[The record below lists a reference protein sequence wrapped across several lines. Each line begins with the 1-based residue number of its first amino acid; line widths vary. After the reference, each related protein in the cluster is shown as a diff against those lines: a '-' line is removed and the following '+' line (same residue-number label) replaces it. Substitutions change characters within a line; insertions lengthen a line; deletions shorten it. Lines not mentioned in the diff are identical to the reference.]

1 MTMNDQTPLTAE
13 QLDFVLNDIATTAKA
28 AERLSVLI
36 NHTEDERDIEA
47 FTVALVNLSQRM
59 GWAADMAMERSERS
73 IGPCYGDATQW
84 MMPPMFHDADK
95 PRP

>member
-1 MTMNDQTPLTAE
+1 MSAKDQTPLTAE

-28 AERLSVLI
+28 ADRLSILI

-47 FTVALVNLSQRM
+47 FAVALSNLSQRM
-59 GWAADMAMERSERS
+59 GWAADMAMERSASS

-84 MMPPMFHDADK
+84 MMPPLFHDAPK

>member
-1 MTMNDQTPLTAE
+1 MTAKDQAPLTPA

-28 AERLSVLI
+28 AERISILL
-36 NHTEDERDIEA
+36 NHTEDERDLEA
-47 FTVALVNLSQRM
+47 FAVALANLSQRI
-59 GWAADMAMERSERS
+59 GWAADMAMDRSASS

-84 MMPPMFHDADK
+84 MMPPLFHDAAK